1 MAGAL
6 VALEGIDQ
14 AGKMTQ
20 ARAIEVRLRQHGLRC
35 EVRHYPDYA
44 TAIGGLIR
52 AALGGGLA
60 LDARTRCM
68 LFAANRWE
76 KDLEMRGLRET
87 NALVIMDRYTW
98 SNVVYGLS
106 QGLDEGWL
114 RGLEVG
120 LLEPDLTLL
129 VDISPQESRRRK
141 ARERDD
147 YERDAKLLEQAR
159 GNYLRIARERG
170 WVVVDG
176 EARAAQ
182 VTASTFAALESGL
195 ASRGPELQ
203 RALR

>member
-20 ARAIEVRLRQHGLRC
+20 ARAIQERLRQRGLRC

-52 AALGGGLA
+52 AFLSEGLA

-76 KDLEMRGLRET
+76 KDSEMRALRDA
-87 NALVIMDRYTW
+87 NSLVIVDRYTW

-114 RGLEVG
+114 QGLEVG

-129 VDISPQESRRRK
+129 VDISPEESRRRK
-141 ARERDD
+141 AGQRDG
-147 YERDAKLLEQAR
+147 YERDARLLEQAR
-159 GNYLRIARERG
+159 ANYLRMSRQHG
-170 WVVVDG
+170 WVVLNG
-176 EARAAQ
+176 EEPPAQ

-195 ASRGPELQ
+195 GSRVPELQ
-203 RALR
+203 GAFR